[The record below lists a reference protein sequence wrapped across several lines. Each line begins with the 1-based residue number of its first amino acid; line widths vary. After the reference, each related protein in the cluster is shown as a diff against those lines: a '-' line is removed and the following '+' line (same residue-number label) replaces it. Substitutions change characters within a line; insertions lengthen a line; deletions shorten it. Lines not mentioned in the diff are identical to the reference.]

1 MDLIKKTYIFIFLL
15 GIFFLPFN
23 SEVPGF
29 MSFLGEYSSD
39 SAPIFFLIA
48 FIVLFIHDLLR
59 FKISL
64 PFAHPIYQAFFMF
77 FIFIVVAA
85 FFNFFNISEY
95 YFKHTSGWV
104 RYLKQLISVIL
115 AYFMLFYLFYNV
127 CINLGVIKTFF
138 VVRKTMFWSLIVV
151 FIVGL
156 IQFLIY
162 SGVTQLIGVYQLFDY
177 LPFTRPTLYFELKRV
192 NATAWRPPD
201 LGIYV
206 ISISGFI
213 FSYILTNKKWYRFIP
228 FLLVI
233 FLSVVSKSRT
243 ALVTVFL
250 QLIFLGYFSYKNY
263 YLFRNIFR
271 KIVILLVCILPVVL
285 MLKGDIIYDTINER
299 IESLNFTDT
308 KSDNARSNQ
317 SRFGIQYANFQVFK
331 KYPITGIGW
340 GQQAFESKE
349 LYPEWA
355 TKGNY
360 EFKAYYLNEDVKSFP
375 PGYNLYIRILA
386 ETGILGFIFF
396 IMFLSLTFYYTYK
409 FLNSNEGYN
418 YIGITLYVVF
428 FGTLLM
434 WLQIDSFRIYI
445 FWLGLAML
453 ICLRR
458 IGNLGNNVKW

>member
-15 GIFFLPFN
+15 GVFFLPFN
-23 SEVPGF
+23 SEVPDF

-48 FIVLFIHDLLR
+48 FIVLVIHDLLR

-64 PFAHPIYQAFFMF
+64 PFSHPIYQAFFLF
-77 FIFIVVAA
+77 IIFISFAV
-85 FFNFFNISEY
+85 FFNFFNISDY
-95 YFKHTSGWV
+95 YFKQTSGWV
-104 RYLKQLISVIL
+104 RYLKQLISVLL
-115 AYFMLFYLFYNV
+115 AYFVLFYLFYNV
-127 CINLGVIKTFF
+127 CINLGVLKTFF
-138 VVRKTMFWSLIVV
+138 IVRKTMFWSLIVV

-156 IQFLIY
+156 VQLLIY
-162 SGVTQLIGVYQLFDY
+162 SGAMSLIPLYELFDY

-233 FLSVVSKSRT
+233 FLSIVSKSRT

-263 YLFRNIFR
+263 PIFRNVCK
-271 KIVILLVCILPVVL
+271 KIMISLVCILPVVL
-285 MLKGDIIYDTINER
+285 MLKGDIIYDTISDR
-299 IESLNFTDT
+299 IESLNFADI

-340 GQQAFESKE
+340 GQQSFESKE

-360 EFKAYYLNEDVKSFP
+360 EFKAFYLNEEIKSFP

-386 ETGILGFIFF
+386 ETGIIGFIIFMLF
-396 IMFLSLTFYYTYK
+396 ILLIFYYTYK
-409 FLNSNEGYN
+409 FLNSNKHYN
-418 YIGITLYVVF
+418 YIGITVFVVF

-434 WLQIDSFRIYI
+434 WFQIDSFRLYV

-453 ICLRR
+453 ICLRKTD
-458 IGNLGNNVKW
+458 NLVNIKK